1 MHSLDLLMQTSIQAT
16 TQIQTAERINQSF
29 EIYQGPN
36 TCVFAS
42 KNRNKKNP
50 FLLFVCIVQR
60 ALLHK
65 QHKAP
70 VSVGSDLV
78 KGSADSDAMMKG
90 SHHQQQSIA
99 FAHSLQAIM
108 TQRRPLTVPRN
119 PSWKKN
125 KKKARDLAFLSGS
138 NVKNRPAFLNRGR
151 PL

>member
-1 MHSLDLLMQTSIQAT
+1 MYSLDLLMQTSIQEN
-16 TQIQTAERINQSF
+16 TQIQTVQHNNQSF
-29 EIYQGPN
+29 QIYQDSK
-36 TCVFAS
+36 TCVFVP
-42 KNRNKKNP
+42 KKKT

-65 QHKAP
+65 QHKAL

-90 SHHQQQSIA
+90 SHHQQQSIP

-119 PSWKKN
+119 P
-125 KKKARDLAFLSGS
+125 
-138 NVKNRPAFLNRGR
+138 
-151 PL
+151 